1 MIDVRN
7 YIPGKRKQ
15 TPSGWISF
23 NAVCC
28 HQVGQTQDR
37 RGRGGIRIT
46 DQGWS
51 YHCFNCG
58 YKASFILGRTLSVKA
73 RRLLSWLGVNEQDIE
88 HINLE
93 SLRYRSV
100 HGIIDDRVRVA
111 NVISDINFQERDLPP
126 FVEALKPEHTAQWN
140 YVMSRHVPMDY
151 PYMVQIEND
160 GVHWIRPHVVIPFT
174 HDNQVVGYTC
184 RFLDNKTP
192 RYISDA
198 QPGYVF
204 GMDLQQ
210 SDWQQ
215 VIVVEGIFDALSIS
229 AVAVMHADISDAQAR
244 LIRNLGRDVIVVPDQ
259 DRAGLALIDRA
270 VELGWSVSVPDWP
283 PGVKDVN
290 DAVIVLGKL
299 ATLLTIMQ
307 SRETSRIKIE
317 LRKKQLIKRMQL
329 GTDTGPKS

>member
-15 TPSGWISF
+15 TPSGWVSF

-73 RRLLSWLGVNEQDIE
+73 RRLLSWLGVTEQDIE

-93 SLRYRSV
+93 SLRHRSV

-111 NVISDINFQERDLPP
+111 NAISDISFQERDLPP
-126 FVEALKPEHTAQWN
+126 FVEALTPEHTAQWN
-140 YVMSRHVPMDY
+140 YVVNRHVPMDY
-151 PYMVQIEND
+151 PYMVQVEND
-160 GVHWIRPHVVIPFT
+160 GIHWTRPHVVIPFT
-174 HDNQVVGYTC
+174 YNNKVVGYTS

-192 RYISDA
+192 RYISDT

-204 GMDLQQ
+204 GTDLQRPN
-210 SDWQQ
+210 WQQ
-215 VIVVEGIFDALSIS
+215 VIVVEGIFDALSIDGL
-229 AVAVMHADISDAQAR
+229 AVMHADISDAQAR
-244 LIRNLGRDVIVVPDQ
+244 LIRNLGRDIVVVPDQ
-259 DRAGLALIDRA
+259 DRAGLALVDRA
-270 VELGWSVSVPDWP
+270 MELGWAVSIPEWP

-290 DAVIVLGKL
+290 DAVQQLGKL
-299 ATLLTIMQ
+299 ATLLTVMQ
-307 SRETSRIKIE
+307 WRESSRIKIE
-317 LRKKQLIKRMQL
+317 LRKKHLIKHLSQQQQ
-329 GTDTGPKS
+329 TGSKS